1 MISPAEPCVWQTLPL
16 LVSPFYA
23 EEIGVS
29 QVDATGA
36 VIESDVKGPGW
47 LRALYNWTLRQAA
60 SPYAL
65 WILALI
71 AFIESSIF
79 PIPPDILLIPMI
91 LAMRQRAWLLAGIC
105 TIASVTG
112 GMAGYGIGAFLYE
125 SVGQSILDFYGKLE
139 KFETFQALYNEWGAW
154 IVMMGGLTPFPYKVI
169 TIASGVTGLNIV
181 TFTLFSILARGMR
194 FFLIA
199 WLLWRYGA
207 PIKAFIEKYLGL
219 LTILFF
225 VLLVAGFLVLKAL

>member
-1 MISPAEPCVWQTLPL
+1 MGQLEAP
-16 LVSPFYA
+16 
-23 EEIGVS
+23 GVA
-29 QVDATGA
+29 VDG
-36 VIESDVKGPGW
+36 DVKGPGW
-47 LRALYNWTLRQAA
+47 LRALYHWTLRQAA

-105 TIASVTG
+105 TVASVVG
-112 GMAGYGIGAFLYE
+112 GTAGYGIGALLYE
-125 SVGQSILDFYGKLE
+125 SIGQSILAFYGKQE
-139 KFETFQALYNEWGAW
+139 AFDTFQGLYNEWGAW

-169 TIASGVTGLNIV
+169 TIASGVTGLNLA

-225 VLLVAGFLVLKAL
+225 LLLIAGFVVLKVL

>member
-1 MISPAEPCVWQTLPL
+1 M
-16 LVSPFYA
+16 
-23 EEIGVS
+23 S
-29 QVDATGA
+29 QLEASGA
-36 VIESDVKGPGW
+36 VVEGGAKGPGW
-47 LRALYNWTLRQAA
+47 LRALYNWTLRQAV

-71 AFIESSIF
+71 AFVESSIF

-105 TIASVTG
+105 TGASVAG

-125 SVGQSILDFYGKLE
+125 GIGQSVLAFYGKE
-139 KFETFQALYNEWGAW
+139 EAFESFQGLYNEWGAW

-181 TFTLFSILARGMR
+181 TFTLFSILARGLR

-199 WLLWRYGA
+199 WLLWHFGA
-207 PIKAFIEKYLGL
+207 PIKAFIEKYLGGL
-219 LTILFF
+219 MILSL
-225 VLLVAGFLVLKAL
+225 VLLIGGFLVVKAL